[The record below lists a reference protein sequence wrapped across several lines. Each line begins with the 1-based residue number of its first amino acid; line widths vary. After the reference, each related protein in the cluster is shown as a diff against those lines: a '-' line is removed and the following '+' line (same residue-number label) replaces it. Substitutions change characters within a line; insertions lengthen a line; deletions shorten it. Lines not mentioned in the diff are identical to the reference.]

1 MFGHVDTPTNWAAH
15 LLKIRDLQQET
26 GGFTEFVPLPFVH
39 MEAPLYLKGK
49 ARKGPS
55 WREVLLMHAVAR
67 LVLHPL
73 LPNIQVSWVKLG
85 REGAVECLKAGA
97 NDLGGTLMNESIS
110 RAAGNEHGQEMS
122 PHEMEKLIRLMGR
135 EPVQRTTLYVEAS
148 HQQRERSFQA
158 AELSPVIQTPAMKYA
173 RTGSA
178 AMSAS
183 ASS

>member
-1 MFGHVDTPTNWAAH
+1 M
-15 LLKIRDLQQET
+15 
-26 GGFTEFVPLPFVH
+26 
-39 MEAPLYLKGK
+39 
-49 ARKGPS
+49 
-55 WREVLLMHAVAR
+55 
-67 LVLHPL
+67 
-73 LPNIQVSWVKLG
+73 KLG
-85 REGAVECLKAGA
+85 SQGAVECLKAGA

-122 PHEMEKLIRLMGR
+122 PHDMKKLIRLMGR

-148 HQQRERSFQA
+148 DQQRERSFQA